1 LLKLLGEQGVL
12 FLSTFFMS
20 SRKTTAHMRAYFI
33 PGLGTDCRIFRNL
46 TKELEFEEVYFI
58 DYKEDTTKNSAD
70 MADYANAISKDIIH
84 DANSIIIGL
93 SLGGIVATELS
104 KLLPDCKIVLIS
116 SIKTKNE
123 APLVINFARF
133 LPFYNLVPLW
143 FSRNVVP
150 FLSRIARVTDKEGYL
165 LYRQMLKGW
174 TAAKFKW
181 ARKSAVSWKNK
192 TAIKCLH
199 IHGTRDFIFPHSR
212 IKNAIYIQKGSHY
225 MVMDRASEI
234 ADIIKKEF
242 KKDFSII

>member
-1 LLKLLGEQGVL
+1 
-12 FLSTFFMS
+12 
-20 SRKTTAHMRAYFI
+20 MRVYFI
-33 PGLGTDCRIFRNL
+33 PGLGTDGRIFRNL
-46 TKELEFEEVYFI
+46 ARELEFEEVYFI
-58 DYKEDTTKNSAD
+58 DYKEDTTKNSSG
-70 MADYANAISKDIIH
+70 MSDYAYAISKDIIH

-116 SIKTKNE
+116 SIKTKTE

-150 FLSRIARVTDKEGYL
+150 FLSRIARVTDKEGYH

-181 ARKSAVSWKNK
+181 ARKSAVNWKNQ

-199 IHGTRDFIFPHSR
+199 IHGTRDYIFPHHR
-212 IKNAIYIQKGSHY
+212 IKDAIYIHKGSHY
-225 MVMDRASEI
+225 MVMDRAVEI
-234 ADIIKKEF
+234 ADLIKKEF
-242 KKDFSII
+242 HKEISDI